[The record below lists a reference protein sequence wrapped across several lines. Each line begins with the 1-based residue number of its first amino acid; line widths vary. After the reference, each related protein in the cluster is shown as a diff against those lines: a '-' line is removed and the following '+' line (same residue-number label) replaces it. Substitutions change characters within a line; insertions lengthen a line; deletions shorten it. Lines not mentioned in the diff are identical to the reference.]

1 MRELRVFCLTF
12 NDCKSMSKMKVNA
25 AFQRV
30 AILNKEGYVSRAVT
44 YSKIDGEDVLE
55 YAAQNSGINQAQL
68 SAAMYAIR
76 QSFVNF
82 LLNGHSVE
90 LPGVGIFRVGVNAK
104 MVDEA
109 TKVSV
114 DQIYRRKIHFL
125 PSTVLKDRLTRI
137 SFSTD
142 PTEMDAETTTPTVP
156 DEGDNEGPDII

>member
-1 MRELRVFCLTF
+1 
-12 NDCKSMSKMKVNA
+12 MKVNA

-30 AILNKEGYVSRAVT
+30 AILKKEGYVSRAVT
-44 YSKIDGEDVLE
+44 YSKIDGDEVLE
-55 YAAQNSGINQAQL
+55 LAAQNSGINPGQL

-76 QSFVNF
+76 QSFINF

-109 TKVSV
+109 SMVSV
-114 DQIYRRKIHFL
+114 DQIYRRKIHYL
-125 PSTVLKDRLTRI
+125 PSIDLKNRLTRI

-142 PTEMDAETTTPTVP
+142 PMETIPEEEPAEPEPENP
-156 DEGDNEGPDII
+156 DVV

>member
-1 MRELRVFCLTF
+1 
-12 NDCKSMSKMKVNA
+12 MKVNA
-25 AFQRV
+25 AYQKV

-44 YSKIDGEDVLE
+44 YSKIDGDEVLE
-55 YAAQNSGINQAQL
+55 LAAQNSGINQAQL

-125 PSTVLKDRLTRI
+125 PSTALKDRLTRI

>member
-1 MRELRVFCLTF
+1 
-12 NDCKSMSKMKVNA
+12 MKVNA

-55 YAAQNSGINQAQL
+55 YAAQNSGINPAQL

>member
-1 MRELRVFCLTF
+1 
-12 NDCKSMSKMKVNA
+12 MKVNA

-30 AILNKEGYVSRAVT
+30 AILNKEGYVSRAGT
-44 YSKIDGEDVLE
+44 YSKSDGEDVLE
-55 YAAQNSGINQAQL
+55 YAAQYSGINQAQL

-76 QSFVNF
+76 ESCVNF

-142 PTEMDAETTTPTVP
+142 PTEMDAESTTPTVP

>member
-1 MRELRVFCLTF
+1 
-12 NDCKSMSKMKVNA
+12 MKVNA

-44 YSKIDGEDVLE
+44 YSKIDGKDVLE

>member
-1 MRELRVFCLTF
+1 
-12 NDCKSMSKMKVNA
+12 MSKMKVNA

-30 AILNKEGYVSRAVT
+30 AIL
-44 YSKIDGEDVLE
+44 KIDGDEVLE
-55 YAAQNSGINQAQL
+55 LAAQNSGINPGQL

-76 QSFVNF
+76 QSFINF

-109 TKVSV
+109 SMVSV
-114 DQIYRRKIHFL
+114 DQIYRRKIHYL
-125 PSTVLKDRLTRI
+125 PSIDLKNRLTRI

-142 PTEMDAETTTPTVP
+142 PMETIPEEEPVEPEPENP
-156 DEGDNEGPDII
+156 DFV

>member
-1 MRELRVFCLTF
+1 
-12 NDCKSMSKMKVNA
+12 MKVNA

-55 YAAQNSGINQAQL
+55 DAAQNSGINQAQL

>member
-1 MRELRVFCLTF
+1 
-12 NDCKSMSKMKVNA
+12 MSKMKVNA

-30 AILNKEGYVSRAVT
+30 AILKKEGYVSRAVT

-76 QSFVNF
+76 QSFINF

-109 TKVSV
+109 SKVSV
-114 DQIYRRKIHFL
+114 DQIYRRKIHYL
-125 PSTVLKDRLTRI
+125 PSIALKDKLIRI

-142 PTEMDAETTTPTVP
+142 PTETTAEEVPTETEP
-156 DEGDNEGPDII
+156 ENPDIV

>member
-1 MRELRVFCLTF
+1 
-12 NDCKSMSKMKVNA
+12 MKVNA

-55 YAAQNSGINQAQL
+55 LAAQNSGINQAQL

-82 LLNGHSVE
+82 LLNGHSAE

-109 TKVSV
+109 AKVSV

-125 PSTVLKDRLTRI
+125 PATALKDKLIRI

-142 PTEMDAETTTPTVP
+142 PMETVVEETTPTEP
-156 DEGDNEGPDII
+156 DESENEGPDII

>member
-1 MRELRVFCLTF
+1 
-12 NDCKSMSKMKVNA
+12 MKVNA

-142 PTEMDAETTTPTVP
+142 PTEMDTETTTPTVP

>member
-1 MRELRVFCLTF
+1 
-12 NDCKSMSKMKVNA
+12 MKVNA

-44 YSKIDGEDVLE
+44 YSKIDAEDVLE

>member
-1 MRELRVFCLTF
+1 
-12 NDCKSMSKMKVNA
+12 MSKMKVNA

-30 AILNKEGYVSRAVT
+30 AILKKEGYVSRAVT

-55 YAAQNSGINQAQL
+55 LAAQNSGINQAQL

-76 QSFVNF
+76 QSFINF

-109 TKVSV
+109 SKVSV

>member
-1 MRELRVFCLTF
+1 
-12 NDCKSMSKMKVNA
+12 MKVNA

-30 AILNKEGYVSRAVT
+30 AILDKEGYVSRAVT
-44 YSKIDGEDVLE
+44 YSKIDGDEVLE
-55 YAAQNSGINQAQL
+55 LAAQNSGINQAQL

-76 QSFVNF
+76 QSFINF

-109 TKVSV
+109 SKVSV
-114 DQIYRRKIHFL
+114 DQIYRRKIHYL
-125 PSTVLKDRLTRI
+125 PPIALKDKLIRI

-142 PTEMDAETTTPTVP
+142 PTETTAEEEPTETEP
-156 DEGDNEGPDII
+156 ENPDIV

>member
-1 MRELRVFCLTF
+1 
-12 NDCKSMSKMKVNA
+12 MKVNA

-30 AILNKEGYVSRAVT
+30 AILDKEGYVSRAVT

-55 YAAQNSGINQAQL
+55 LAAQNSGINQAQL

-76 QSFVNF
+76 QSFINF

-109 TKVSV
+109 SMVSV
-114 DQIYRRKIHFL
+114 DQIYRRKIHYL
-125 PSTVLKDRLTRI
+125 PSIDLKNRLTRI

-142 PTEMDAETTTPTVP
+142 PMETIPEEEPAEPEPENP
-156 DEGDNEGPDII
+156 DVV

>member
-1 MRELRVFCLTF
+1 
-12 NDCKSMSKMKVNA
+12 MKVNA

-142 PTEMDAETTTPTVP
+142 PMETVVEETTTPTVP

>member
-1 MRELRVFCLTF
+1 
-12 NDCKSMSKMKVNA
+12 MKVNA
-25 AFQRV
+25 AFQKV
-30 AILNKEGYVSRAVT
+30 AILKKEGYVSRAVT

-76 QSFVNF
+76 QSFINF

-109 TKVSV
+109 SKVSV
-114 DQIYRRKIHFL
+114 DQIYRRKIHYL
-125 PSTVLKDRLTRI
+125 PSFALKDKPIRI

-142 PTEMDAETTTPTVP
+142 PTETTAEEAPTETEP
-156 DEGDNEGPDII
+156 ENPDIV

>member
-1 MRELRVFCLTF
+1 
-12 NDCKSMSKMKVNA
+12 MKVNA
-25 AFQRV
+25 AFQKV
-30 AILNKEGYVSRAVT
+30 AILKKEGYVSRAVT

-125 PSTVLKDRLTRI
+125 PSTALKDKLIRI

-142 PTEMDAETTTPTVP
+142 PMETVVEETTTPTVP

>member
-1 MRELRVFCLTF
+1 
-12 NDCKSMSKMKVNA
+12 MKVNA

-156 DEGDNEGPDII
+156 GEGDNEGPDII

>member
-1 MRELRVFCLTF
+1 M
-12 NDCKSMSKMKVNA
+12 NVNA
-25 AFQRV
+25 AFQKV
-30 AILNKEGYVSRAVT
+30 AILKKEGYVSRAVT

-125 PSTVLKDRLTRI
+125 PSTVLKDRMTRI

>member
-1 MRELRVFCLTF
+1 
-12 NDCKSMSKMKVNA
+12 MKVNA

-55 YAAQNSGINQAQL
+55 LAAQNSGINQAQL

-109 TKVSV
+109 AKVSV

-125 PSTVLKDRLTRI
+125 PATALKDKLIRI

-142 PTEMDAETTTPTVP
+142 PMETVVEETTPTEP
-156 DEGDNEGPDII
+156 DEGENEGPDII

>member
-1 MRELRVFCLTF
+1 
-12 NDCKSMSKMKVNA
+12 MKVNA

-125 PSTVLKDRLTRI
+125 PSTVLKDKLIRI

-142 PTEMDAETTTPTVP
+142 PMETVVEETTTPTVP

>member
-1 MRELRVFCLTF
+1 
-12 NDCKSMSKMKVNA
+12 MKVNA
-25 AFQRV
+25 AFQKV
-30 AILNKEGYVSRAVT
+30 AILKKEGYVSRAVT

-76 QSFVNF
+76 QSFINF
-82 LLNGHSVE
+82 LMNGHSVE

>member
-1 MRELRVFCLTF
+1 
-12 NDCKSMSKMKVNA
+12 MKVNA

-30 AILNKEGYVSRAVT
+30 AILDKEGYVSRAVT

-142 PTEMDAETTTPTVP
+142 PMETVVEETTTPTVP

>member
-1 MRELRVFCLTF
+1 
-12 NDCKSMSKMKVNA
+12 MKVNA
-25 AFQRV
+25 AFQKV
-30 AILNKEGYVSRAVT
+30 AILKKEGYVSRAVT

-90 LPGVGIFRVGVNAK
+90 LPGVGIFREGVNAN